1 MLSYNKYILFNYKIT
16 AIGNPM
22 IVFMDEPTTGLD
34 PKTRKKI
41 WDMIKKLKKNKSIIL
56 TTHDMEEADAL
67 SERIAVINEG

>member
-1 MLSYNKYILFNYKIT
+1 
-16 AIGNPM
+16 M